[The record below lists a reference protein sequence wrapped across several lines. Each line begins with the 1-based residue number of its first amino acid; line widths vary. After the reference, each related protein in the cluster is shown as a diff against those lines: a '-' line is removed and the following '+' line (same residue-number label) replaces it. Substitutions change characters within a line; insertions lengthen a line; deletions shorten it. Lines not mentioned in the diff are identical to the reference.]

1 MNVTM
6 GDVPIAEMES
16 IYYVWWPLATIVT
29 IALMSFLSFLVTL
42 VVVFLKRLLVKF
54 DAFGES
60 IQEMQVENGI
70 HKTQLAGHI
79 QNAGI
84 HCKQG
89 DCARRPT
96 NAATA

>member
-1 MNVTM
+1 MDPASL

-54 DAFGES
+54 DAFEKS
-60 IQEMQVENGI
+60 IQKMQIENAT
-70 HKTQLAGHI
+70 HKTQLTDHI
-79 QNAGI
+79 QNVGI

-89 DCARRPT
+89 DCVRRPI
-96 NAATA
+96 NA